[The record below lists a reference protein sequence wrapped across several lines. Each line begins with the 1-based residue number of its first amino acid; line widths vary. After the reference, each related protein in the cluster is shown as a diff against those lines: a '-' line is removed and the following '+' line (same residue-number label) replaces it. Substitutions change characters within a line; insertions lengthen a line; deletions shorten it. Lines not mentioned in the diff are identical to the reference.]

1 MLDELARFNKERWE
15 ALAAAEFFYT
25 RPWLDLDPISA
36 RQRVDS
42 QNRLGELAGQKVLCL
57 GCGGGQQSAALA
69 LLGAQVTVLDLT
81 DNQLAGDRRA
91 ARAHEY
97 IAAAAVSLALP
108 IAPCTPWKATT
119 LLAAHS
125 AAGLENRLP

>member
-69 LLGAQVTVLDLT
+69 LLGAQVTPHRQPT
-81 DNQLAGDRRA
+81 GRRPPGSCA
-91 ARAHEY
+91 LRAERAY
-97 IAAAAVSLALP
+97 
-108 IAPCTPWKATT
+108 
-119 LLAAHS
+119 
-125 AAGLENRLP
+125 